1 MQLSYTRSSRV
12 VVLAGGVE
20 QLSFVY
26 RPQMR
31 ERDERCAD
39 ARDGGSAARPSCSVV
54 LLDGDLCIIFDAYRC
69 AVDASAGNA
78 IRSSAD
84 ASRCS
89 ESYLPLRHDCRRRMM
104 FERCLAMFRKLVDHF
119 NAPVVRVIALRL
131 FPGSHVQ
138 EHKSARAQERKSA
151 RAQER
156 KSAKMLKCKS
166 VRHKIF
172 KDEWAP
178 KRRRR

>member
-1 MQLSYTRSSRV
+1 M
-12 VVLAGGVE
+12 
-20 QLSFVY
+20 
-26 RPQMR
+26 
-31 ERDERCAD
+31 
-39 ARDGGSAARPSCSVV
+39 

-138 EHKSARAQERKSA
+138 EHKSARARRCS
-151 RAQER
+151 
-156 KSAKMLKCKS
+156 SAKVSDTKFLKTNGRQSEGGADAPDAAVSAIRTVINARMQLARIS
-166 VRHKIF
+166 VEAIRHVCDRI
-172 KDEWAP
+172 P
-178 KRRRR
+178 

>member
-1 MQLSYTRSSRV
+1 
-12 VVLAGGVE
+12 
-20 QLSFVY
+20 
-26 RPQMR
+26 
-31 ERDERCAD
+31 
-39 ARDGGSAARPSCSVV
+39 
-54 LLDGDLCIIFDAYRC
+54 
-69 AVDASAGNA
+69 
-78 IRSSAD
+78 
-84 ASRCS
+84 
-89 ESYLPLRHDCRRRMM
+89 MM

-151 RAQER
+151 
-156 KSAKMLKCKS
+156 KMLKCKS